1 MTASQLENPI
11 EVSSP
16 KGARLAL
23 NALFLGALAIAFA
36 PIFVRMSQV
45 GPSSTAFW
53 RLVLSLPVLF
63 AWMQLE
69 GRGTQA
75 PRRPSTRSDYIQLIV
90 AGLFFTGDLG
100 VWHWSIRFTTVANA
114 TLLANFAPIFVAL
127 GSWLLFR
134 QRVTRAFVFGMVMAL
149 AGTVFLVG
157 DSFRLSLQHLWGD
170 ILGLITAVFYAGYIL
185 SVKELRREFSTST
198 ILTWSG
204 LVSSIA
210 LLPIAQLS
218 GESLLPAS
226 AAGWMVL
233 IALALLSHFGGQGL
247 ITFALAKLPAAFTSV
262 VLLVQPIAATIFAWL
277 ILGETLGVWQGLGGA
292 LALAGIYVAR
302 RASQIG

>member
-11 EVSSP
+11 AVSSP

-23 NALFLGALAIAFA
+23 NALLLGALAIAFA
-36 PIFVRMSQV
+36 PIFVRLSQV

-63 AWMQLE
+63 LWMQLE

-75 PRRPSTRSDYIQLIV
+75 PRRPSTRSDYYQLIV
-90 AGLFFTGDLG
+90 AGLLFTGDLG
-100 VWHWSIRFTTVANA
+100 MWHWSIRFTTVTNA
-114 TLLANFAPIFVAL
+114 TMLANFAPIFVAL

-134 QRVTRAFVFGMVMAL
+134 QRVTRAFIFGMGMAL

-157 DSFRLSLQHLWGD
+157 GSFKLSLQNLWGD
-170 ILGLITAVFYAGYIL
+170 ALGLITAVFYAGYIL
-185 SVKELRREFSTST
+185 SVKELRRKFSTPI

-210 LLPIAQLS
+210 FLPIT
-218 GESLLPAS
+218 LLTVAWGT
-226 AAGWMVL
+226 A
-233 IALALLSHFGGQGL
+233 
-247 ITFALAKLPAAFTSV
+247 
-262 VLLVQPIAATIFAWL
+262 VLLV
-277 ILGETLGVWQGLGGA
+277 G
-292 LALAGIYVAR
+292 
-302 RASQIG
+302 